1 MKIGDKVRFLSETG
15 GGRISGFQGKN
26 IVLVEDE
33 DGFEI
38 PTLVSEVI
46 VVADSSETE
55 KQIAKAEKQQQA
67 SSQPDNRSI
76 KQRLADNENDE
87 YDDTP
92 DDPSVNFTPPVKER
106 EEGELLSIYVGFVP
120 IDEKQITQTK
130 FEAYLINDSNYFIAY
145 NYLFKNGE
153 EWQAESSGE
162 IEPNTKFLLNEFSH
176 TDLNSMLNIAV
187 QLIAYKRK
195 KTFKIK
201 PAIDS
206 RFKLDATKFYKQNSF
221 RENDFFEHSA
231 IIYPIVEA
239 DKIIHQFEINADAIK
254 ESMLTT
260 LKPEPA
266 KPQTAPARKANTTR
280 QEKRYPSEQSK
291 SAKVKQIL
299 RDDKVVIDLHIEQL
313 LETTVGM
320 NSTDILEYQLDV
332 FRSTL
337 EQYKNK
343 PGQKLIFIHGKGEGV
358 LRHALIHELNYKYK
372 HFRYQD
378 ASFREYGYGAT
389 QVTIRN

>member
-55 KQIAKAEKQQQA
+55 KQIANAEKQQQA

-120 IDEKQITQTK
+120 INEKQITQTE
-130 FEAYLINDSNYFIAY
+130 FEAYLINDSNYSIAY

-187 QLIAYKRK
+187 QLIAYKRE

-221 RENDFFEHSA
+221 RENDFFEQSA

-266 KPQTAPARKANTTR
+266 KPQKAPARKTNTTQ

-299 RDDKVVIDLHIEQL
+299 KDDKVVIDLHIEQL